1 MTCVLHSLNRPEGC
15 GVQENDGK
23 TYGQRRIVSTPP
35 LTRNMRNRSII
46 VVGAK
51 TKDVLSVLLLLRHFD
66 YDTAMVSSATN
77 VVEQIAE
84 AHPAL
89 VINCLNLPGIKGTKL
104 FDLLRE
110 DRRTASIPMI
120 FVVSPG
126 DVAGERRCYD
136 IGGAGCISRPVLAD
150 DLYRIV
156 QEVIEPRTRASIRL
170 DAKIDLML
178 NKAPLVCPDG
188 TCRIDLSE
196 NGMYV
201 PTDQPLAPGVKV
213 DVEMRIKEQI
223 ISVQGVVLHRS
234 TTGRG
239 RRNVSGMGI
248 MFFKISP
255 KDQLVIRNFL
265 QEELSQDVKNE
276 LAQEQGG

>member
-1 MTCVLHSLNRPEGC
+1 MSM
-15 GVQENDGK
+15 
-23 TYGQRRIVSTPP
+23 PP
-35 LTRNMRNRSII
+35 ITRKNRNRSII
-46 VVGAK
+46 VAGAR
-51 TKDVLSVLLLLRHFD
+51 TRDVLSVVLLLRHFD
-66 YDTAMVSSATN
+66 YDTILVSNAADI
-77 VVEQIAE
+77 VDQIAE

-89 VINCLNLPGIKGTKL
+89 VINCLNLPGIKDTKL

-110 DRRTASIPMI
+110 DRRTASVPMI

-150 DLYRIV
+150 DLYRVV

-170 DAKIDLML
+170 DAKIDVLL

-188 TCRIDLSE
+188 PCKIDLSE

-223 ISVQGVVLHRS
+223 VSVQGVVLHRS

-248 MFFKISP
+248 MFVKISP

-265 QEELSQDVKNE
+265 KEELSQDIKND
-276 LAQEQGG
+276 LAREKAG